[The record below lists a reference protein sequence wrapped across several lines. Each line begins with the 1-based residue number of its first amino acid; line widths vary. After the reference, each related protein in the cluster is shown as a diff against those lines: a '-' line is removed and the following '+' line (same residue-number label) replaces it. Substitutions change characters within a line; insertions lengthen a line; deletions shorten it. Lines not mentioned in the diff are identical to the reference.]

1 MVIWGDVFFDRKKKN
16 IMKLRTGWLALAFFV
31 TVSAVGVGTWY
42 HQSHK
47 NNLAP
52 STPVQ
57 KIEKKHRAEK
67 PTEKPAE
74 MPTEKEGFVG
84 VGHIKTIFP
93 AE

>member
-57 KIEKKHRAEK
+57 KVEQQAENGFDVKGRIKVSLEK
-67 PTEKPAE
+67 
-74 MPTEKEGFVG
+74 
-84 VGHIKTIFP
+84 
-93 AE
+93 